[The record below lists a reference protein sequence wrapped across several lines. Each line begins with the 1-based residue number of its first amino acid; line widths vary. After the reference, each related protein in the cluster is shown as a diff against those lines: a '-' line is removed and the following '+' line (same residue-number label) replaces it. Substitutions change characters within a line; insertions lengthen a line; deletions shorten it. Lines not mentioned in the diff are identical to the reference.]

1 MAHLLMPICC
11 RVDIGV
17 GGGMPSSAEGA
28 ELEDPKEGAN
38 LGLTLE
44 VYPWVSV
51 SGGTLKP
58 LYLFERELRRTSTV
72 ERGAA
77 GHERLGR
84 ARA

>member
-1 MAHLLMPICC
+1 
-11 RVDIGV
+11 
-17 GGGMPSSAEGA
+17 MPSSAEGA

-58 LYLFERELRRTSTV
+58 LYLFERELRRTSTM

-77 GHERLGR
+77 GRERLGR
-84 ARA
+84 ALG